1 MGAFVLRFCKKVK
14 DGCLLKNLPQEQN
27 APGSRLCMILT
38 SSNSSG
44 SSSSLASWISS
55 RFSRRLGT
63 LGDSRR
69 MYQFSKS
76 AAEPQMLLAALPPK
90 YGTARQEEE
99 RCLSGVTSN
108 KMPN

>member
-1 MGAFVLRFCKKVK
+1 
-14 DGCLLKNLPQEQN
+14 
-27 APGSRLCMILT
+27 
-38 SSNSSG
+38 
-44 SSSSLASWISS
+44 
-55 RFSRRLGT
+55 
-63 LGDSRR
+63 